1 MSTTTLTVLS
11 LVEAVLLVLVLA
23 LALIAVRIRLRRIA
37 GRLAALAQ
45 TVSTISVHLG
55 LIAPTAPKINAPLK
69 DIVGVLPTLADMAE
83 TLTER

>member
-23 LALIAVRIRLRRIA
+23 VALIQIRVRLTRIA

-69 DIVGVLPTLADMAE
+69 DIVAALPRIAEMAE